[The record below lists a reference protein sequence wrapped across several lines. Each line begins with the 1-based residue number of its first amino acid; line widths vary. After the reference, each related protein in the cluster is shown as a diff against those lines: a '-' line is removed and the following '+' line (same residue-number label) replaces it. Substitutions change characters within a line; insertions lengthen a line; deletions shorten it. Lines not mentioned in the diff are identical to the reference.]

1 MANKRTGAFVI
12 TNTGTHNGT
21 AVTGVTGEYTG
32 VAGQTIA
39 TDIAVDDYLFASAG
53 VGFLRWRV
61 TAVTA
66 ATATEATINV
76 ELDDPVS
83 TPPASSPIAFGG
95 AAITEPITPGG
106 ASSVP
111 SQSQLQL
118 PESIVQYV
126 NTTNAFYE
134 AGGGDS
140 ETVTQNTD
148 RIALLEQNL
157 IQPSEL
163 GAIQDFFDVASEHFD
178 ANNPHGIT
186 AESLGV
192 YTASEVDVIVQ
203 EAITSAVA
211 QTRFVASE
219 QLIFDGQATLETSLI
234 FDGQAE

>member
-21 AVTGVTGEYTG
+21 VVTGVTGEYTG
-32 VAGQTIA
+32 ISGQTIA

-53 VGFLRWRV
+53 FGFLRWRV
-61 TAVTA
+61 TEVTA
-66 ATATEATINV
+66 ATITEATINV

-83 TPPASSPIAFGG
+83 TPPASNPIAFGG
-95 AAITEPITPGG
+95 AAITEPVTPGG

-134 AGGGDS
+134 AGGSDS
-140 ETVTQNTD
+140 EAVTQNTD

-157 IQPSEL
+157 IQPSEVST
-163 GAIQDFFDVASEHFD
+163 IQEFFDGASEHFV
-178 ANNPHGIT
+178 AENPHGIT
-186 AESLGV
+186 AELLGV
-192 YTASEVDVIVQ
+192 YTASQVDSIVQ
-203 EAITSAVA
+203 QAITSAVA
-211 QTRFVASE
+211 QARFVANE
-219 QLIFDGQATLETSLI
+219 QFIFDGQATSETTTI
-234 FDGQAE
+234 FDGQAA